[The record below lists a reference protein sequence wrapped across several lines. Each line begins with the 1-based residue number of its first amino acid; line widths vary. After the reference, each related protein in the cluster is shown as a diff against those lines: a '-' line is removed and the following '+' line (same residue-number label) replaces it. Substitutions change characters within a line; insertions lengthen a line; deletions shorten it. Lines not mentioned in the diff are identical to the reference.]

1 MKSSIAVLA
10 SAISAAAFS
19 PASTSC
25 RRSSTSLSIGKDM
38 DLSGNTWKRKPLR
51 CCVSLAHCALTPLVS
66 RSRLGKDGGAFR
78 LTMSTRRARR
88 QESKVVCVLP
98 WHILVSD
105 SETETPGMSLS
116 SGGSTSAGDT
126 VIRIEHMHQ
135 SLLTIFSL
143 DPRTSIDNPR
153 IINCTACSM
162 INQST
167 DTGTDEQALLFCRVF
182 RQR

>member
-38 DLSGNTWKRKPLR
+38 DLSGNTWKRKSLR

-98 WHILVSD
+98 WHIVVSD
-105 SETETPGMSLS
+105 SETETPSMSMS
-116 SGGSTSAGDT
+116 SGLDQLAVDT
-126 VIRIEHMHQ
+126 GIRIVEHMHQ
-135 SLLTIFSL
+135 SLLTIFL
-143 DPRTSIDNPR
+143 SIPELQLTTHEYLYGLLHD
-153 IINCTACSM
+153 
-162 INQST
+162 QSV
-167 DTGTDEQALLFCRVF
+167 D
-182 RQR
+182 